1 MFTTAIFSR
10 RPETACMRARSAILA
25 GLAAV
30 ALCMGATM
38 ASAQDKPLIEKWLN
52 GEVKANFP
60 KVTYSGPPITLK
72 FSSFLPP
79 NSSLAKLHEHAFQ
92 RLSDAT
98 GGKLKAK
105 AFWGNT
111 LANAQRGAFEA
122 IAGGLA
128 DFGQAYVGFNPGG
141 FTTHLALA
149 VPYIFAGSSDASWA
163 AMELYPKYLKKEYEA
178 KGVYL
183 IRLDTTPPNEIL
195 TIREPVEKLEDMK
208 GKKVW
213 TPAGFPADLMK
224 AFGATSAPLQVS
236 EVYLA
241 FQSGV
246 IDAASTHDAGAKL
259 FRLGELAK
267 YRTETNLSVS
277 NTENAINKAVF
288 DGLPSD
294 LKAIFYHWAQLWN
307 EAEIELY
314 YEREAADGRALMKK
328 HNVKFISLSDAEM
341 ARWKAAARPAIDKFL
356 TDLEAKGSPAREF
369 VADLEK
375 AAAKYRKMS
384 GDEITKALLDK
395 PIPGIIDM
403 K

>member
-1 MFTTAIFSR
+1 MLTAAISTLA
-10 RPETACMRARSAILA
+10 PMRACRAIVA
-25 GLAAV
+25 GVAIAALSV
-30 ALCMGATM
+30 GATT

-52 GEVKANFP
+52 GAVKANFP
-60 KVTYSGPPITLK
+60 KVTYSGPNITLK

-79 NSSLAKLHEHAFQ
+79 NSSLAKLHETAFQ

-98 GGKLKAK
+98 GGKLQVK

-128 DFGQAYVGFNPGG
+128 DFGQCYVGFNPGG

-163 AMELYPKYLKKEYEA
+163 GMELYPKYLKKDYEA

-183 IRLDTTPPNEIL
+183 TRLSTTPPNEIL
-195 TIREPVEKLEDMK
+195 TIREPVEKLEDMT

-224 AFGATSAPLQVS
+224 AFGATSVPLQVS
-236 EVYLA
+236 EVYLG

-246 IDAASTHDAGAKL
+246 VDAVSTHDAGAKL
-259 FRLGELAK
+259 FRFAELAK

-277 NTENAINKAVF
+277 NTENAINKGVF
-288 DGLPSD
+288 DRLPRD
-294 LKAIFYHWAQLWN
+294 LKAVFYHWAQLWN
-307 EAEIELY
+307 QAEIELY
-314 YEREAADGRALMKK
+314 YEREAADGRDLLKK
-328 HNVKFISLSDAEM
+328 HGTKFITLSDAEM

-356 TDLEAKGSPAREF
+356 SDLEAKGAPAKAF
-369 VADLEK
+369 VADLERV
-375 AAAKYRKMS
+375 AAKYRAKS
-384 GDEITKALLDK
+384 GDQITKDLLNR
-395 PIPGIIDM
+395 PIPGLIDFN
-403 K
+403 